1 MGLELVCDHI
11 NIRVGSYGNVKL
23 VKSFLIDAIKKY
35 ITNSNIFFHDKDELL
50 EKINQSYED
59 YTIYENLNLYE
70 YQLKGFECFINHS
83 DCDGYISSSDA
94 CYFVKLCNKLNDYF
108 DKNDLYFIDNKFYLY
123 DIFYYSSQTGED
135 IFFC

>member
-11 NIRVGSYGNVKL
+11 NIRVGSYGNVKI

-35 ITNSNIFFHDKDELL
+35 ITNSNIFFHDKDKLL

-59 YTIYENLNLYE
+59 YTIYENLNLYD
-70 YQLKGFECFINHS
+70 YQLNGFECFINHS
-83 DCDGYISSSDA
+83 DCSGYISSYDA
-94 CYFVKLCNKLNDYF
+94 WDFVNLCYKLNNYF
-108 DKNDLYFIDNKFYLY
+108 DNNDFYFIDNKFYLY
-123 DIFYYSSQTGED
+123 DIFYYSSKTGQD